1 MEKILYNRLLRPV
14 LAVVMVVSLA
24 LGVASSAWP
33 AARQSARIEVLAE
46 AGITNLRTLS
56 IAVTE
61 LGEDRLAA
69 LIKTPMQGND
79 FKKMSGLLTEVR
91 DAAGYDRI
99 WLTAQKDGKTIVLCD
114 SSYRD
119 TGTAGVTY
127 LAPGSEWTGPLAEK
141 LGSGVSGLL
150 SGKTEDA
157 YTKSPV
163 ETGSDTP
170 MLGIAAV
177 VRDKNGT
184 PAAALVAQ
192 FPAAD
197 IDFPQLGFVD
207 LGLVSWLGF
216 LLFALSLALLVL
228 ISRLRKKFPKP
239 TPPEPTDPEPADFTA
254 EGFESA
260 PAPELPEAPAADQ
273 PSGANFD
280 PMTGEPI
287 NKDPQPPVNPEA

>member
-1 MEKILYNRLLRPV
+1 MEKILYNRLLRPG
-14 LAVVMVVSLA
+14 AGCGDGGSLA

-33 AARQSARIEVLAE
+33 AAGRVPGSKSWQRRASPICAPCPSQSQNWE
-46 AGITNLRTLS
+46 RT
-56 IAVTE
+56 
-61 LGEDRLAA
+61 GLAA

-99 WLTAQKDGKTIVLCD
+99 WAD
-114 SSYRD
+114 SPEGWQDHRTVRQQLPGYRYSRGD
-119 TGTAGVTY
+119 LSGAGQRVDR
-127 LAPGSEWTGPLAEK
+127 PLAEK

-197 IDFPQLGFVD
+197 IDFTQLGFVD

-228 ISRLRKKFPKP
+228 LSRLRKKFPKP
-239 TPPEPTDPEPADFTA
+239 TPPEPTEPEPSDFTA

-260 PAPELPEAPAADQ
+260 PAELPEAPAADQ
-273 PSGANFD
+273 PSCANFD
-280 PMTGEPI
+280 PMTGEPH
-287 NKDPQPPVNPEA
+287 Q

>member
-99 WLTAQKDGKTIVLCD
+99 WLTAQK
-114 SSYRD
+114 
-119 TGTAGVTY
+119 
-127 LAPGSEWTGPLAEK
+127 
-141 LGSGVSGLL
+141 
-150 SGKTEDA
+150 
-157 YTKSPV
+157 
-163 ETGSDTP
+163 
-170 MLGIAAV
+170 
-177 VRDKNGT
+177 
-184 PAAALVAQ
+184 
-192 FPAAD
+192 
-197 IDFPQLGFVD
+197 
-207 LGLVSWLGF
+207 
-216 LLFALSLALLVL
+216 LSL
-228 ISRLRKKFPKP
+228 IH
-239 TPPEPTDPEPADFTA
+239 
-254 EGFESA
+254 
-260 PAPELPEAPAADQ
+260 
-273 PSGANFD
+273 
-280 PMTGEPI
+280 I
-287 NKDPQPPVNPEA
+287 

>member
-1 MEKILYNRLLRPV
+1 M
-14 LAVVMVVSLA
+14 
-24 LGVASSAWP
+24 
-33 AARQSARIEVLAE
+33 
-46 AGITNLRTLS
+46 
-56 IAVTE
+56 
-61 LGEDRLAA
+61 
-69 LIKTPMQGND
+69 
-79 FKKMSGLLTEVR
+79 
-91 DAAGYDRI
+91 
-99 WLTAQKDGKTIVLCD
+99 
-114 SSYRD
+114 
-119 TGTAGVTY
+119 TY

-141 LGSGVSGLL
+141 LDSGVSGLL
-150 SGKTEDA
+150 SGKSEDA

-163 ETGSDTP
+163 ETGADTP

-197 IDFPQLGFVD
+197 IDFTQLGFVD

-228 ISRLRKKFPKP
+228 ISRLRKKFPKL
-239 TPPEPTDPEPADFTA
+239 TPPEPTEPEPADFTA

>member
-1 MEKILYNRLLRPV
+1 MTKFLYNRLLRPV

-33 AARQSARIEVLAE
+33 AARQAAQIQVLAE
-46 AGITNLRTLS
+46 AGIGNLRTLS

-69 LIKTPMQGND
+69 LVKTPMQGND

-91 DAAGYDRI
+91 DAAGYDRL
-99 WLTAQKDGKTIVLCD
+99 WLVASKDGKTIVLCD

-127 LAPGSEWTGPLAEK
+127 LAPGSEWTGPVAEE
-141 LGSGVSGLL
+141 LGSGVNSVLG
-150 SGKTEDA
+150 GKNAEA

-163 ETGSDTP
+163 ETGAETP
-170 MLGIAAV
+170 MLGVAAV
-177 VRDKNGT
+177 VRDKSGA
-184 PAAALVAQ
+184 PAAALVGQ
-192 FPAAD
+192 FPAVD
-197 IDFPQLGFVD
+197 IDFTQLGFVD
-207 LGLVSWLGF
+207 LGLVSWMGF

-228 ISRLRKKFPKP
+228 ITRLRKKFPLP
-239 TPPEPTDPEPADFTA
+239 TPPEPTDPEPSDFTA
-254 EGFESA
+254 ESFE
-260 PAPELPEAPAADQ
+260 PVETPELPEAPAAQ
-273 PSGANFD
+273 NFD

-287 NKDPQPPVNPEA
+287 DKDPQPPVNPEA

>member
-1 MEKILYNRLLRPV
+1 
-14 LAVVMVVSLA
+14 
-24 LGVASSAWP
+24 
-33 AARQSARIEVLAE
+33 
-46 AGITNLRTLS
+46 
-56 IAVTE
+56 
-61 LGEDRLAA
+61 
-69 LIKTPMQGND
+69 MQGND

-197 IDFPQLGFVD
+197 IDFTQLGFVD

-239 TPPEPTDPEPADFTA
+239 TPPEPTEPEPADFTA

-273 PSGANFD
+273 PSGANLT
-280 PMTGEPI
+280 P
-287 NKDPQPPVNPEA
+287 

>member
-33 AARQSARIEVLAE
+33 AARQSARIEALAE

-177 VRDKNGT
+177 VRDKNGA

-197 IDFPQLGFVD
+197 IDFTQLGFVD

-228 ISRLRKKFPKP
+228 ISRLRKKFPKL
-239 TPPEPTDPEPADFTA
+239 TPPEPTEPEPADFTA

>member
-33 AARQSARIEVLAE
+33 AARQSARIAVLAE

-119 TGTAGVTY
+119 TGTAGQRVDRPVGREAGLRRERTAERQDRGRLY
-127 LAPGSEWTGPLAEK
+127 QVPGGNGIGYTHAGHC
-141 LGSGVSGLL
+141 GSGAG
-150 SGKTEDA
+150 
-157 YTKSPV
+157 
-163 ETGSDTP
+163 
-170 MLGIAAV
+170 
-177 VRDKNGT
+177 
-184 PAAALVAQ
+184 
-192 FPAAD
+192 
-197 IDFPQLGFVD
+197 
-207 LGLVSWLGF
+207 
-216 LLFALSLALLVL
+216 
-228 ISRLRKKFPKP
+228 
-239 TPPEPTDPEPADFTA
+239 
-254 EGFESA
+254 
-260 PAPELPEAPAADQ
+260 
-273 PSGANFD
+273 
-280 PMTGEPI
+280 
-287 NKDPQPPVNPEA
+287 